1 MKRYLCT
8 FMVLLCLCCFLPVF
22 AQETEDEQQDYTQQ
36 YQEILQS
43 SGAGELMEQAPD
55 RTCLLYTSQT
65 WLVMTA
71 CVMDSVPQ
79 ISPLIVKCLKKLV
92 LREWVTK

>member
-55 RTCLLYTSQT
+55 RTQQILEEYGISSLDPQSILSLKPADLISLLWEILSN
-65 WLVMTA
+65 
-71 CVMDSVPQ
+71 S
-79 ISPLIVKCLKKLV
+79 
-92 LREWVTK
+92 